1 LARNWRELL
10 ENHHVSVGWPAAFQ
24 ARSTVI
30 EESRFPSKNRR
41 EHIVKSAER
50 TAQTVQS
57 LCNGGPF
64 INCSTSFYAANGS
77 AAYRRGDKRILNIEC
92 VIASASPSSN
102 CSAATVAWFR
112 APLGHPSGLP
122 LCPGLIVI

>member
-1 LARNWRELL
+1 LL

-30 EESRFPSKNRR
+30 EESRFPGENRR

-57 LCNGGPF
+57 LCNEGPF
-64 INCSTSFYAANGS
+64 INRSTSLYAA
-77 AAYRRGDKRILNIEC
+77 AAYRRGEMLAKRHRLMGDWDAFCNG
-92 VIASASPSSN
+92 VK
-102 CSAATVAWFR
+102 
-112 APLGHPSGLP
+112 
-122 LCPGLIVI
+122 